1 MKHLSS
7 FTQHNEG
14 TQIAGR
20 AWKGGQGDHY
30 YRGKNLELKKEALF
44 HLFRD
49 VIGKQMGFKMMTGNQ
64 QKTPLQYV
72 LLEVTHDEKNL
83 RLKDEKHFYFHFS
96 AEEGV
101 ENAAPFAPNKRDIV
115 LVYKVLADR
124 FMTEEDYDTTPRM
137 NRKLANFLVKSA
149 NKLREM
155 LVTANPIKKETGVE
169 VGDKFIQKVAPSEQG
184 WKDYDNMKSLSAAK
198 PRFELDTEEIESFKK
213 SKLKWSDF
221 RCFDDNEAEFSMR

>member
-14 TQIAGR
+14 TKIAGR
-20 AWKGGQGDHY
+20 AWKGGQGEHY
-30 YRGKNLELKKEALF
+30 YRSKNVELKKEALL

-72 LLEVTHDEKNL
+72 LLEVTHDEKNSL
-83 RLKDEKHFYFHFS
+83 RLNDEKYFYFHFS

-101 ENAAPFAPNKRDIV
+101 ENAAPFAPNKRDVV

-124 FMTEEDYDTTPRM
+124 FETEEDNDAPRM

-155 LVTANPIKKETGVE
+155 LVTAAPIEKEVGIE
-169 VGDKFIQKVAPSEQG
+169 VGDKFMKKVAPSEKE
-184 WKDYDNMKSLSAAK
+184 WREYDTMKRSSAAK
-198 PRFELDTEEIESFKK
+198 PRFELDTEEIERFKK